1 MRLGTFDETKPLP
14 ECFLKLVKFFESCQV
29 GVKLNKVAVESNND
43 HSKDD
48 EDKKPPLDE
57 KMDQD
62 DYKTDQWKEDMIE
75 VNAETKSLETQ
86 WAEFHRCKNKITFAL
101 QLVAV
106 LTVQGRMKTK
116 SWFT

>member
-1 MRLGTFDETKPLP
+1 ME
-14 ECFLKLVKFFESCQV
+14 FFQSCHF
-29 GVKLNKVAVESNND
+29 GRKLNEVSIELDND
-43 HSKDD
+43 PSKDD
-48 EDKKPPLDE
+48 VEKKQPLDE

-62 DYKTDQWKEDMIE
+62 AYKTDQWNENMIGT
-75 VNAETKSLETQ
+75 NTETKSLETQ
-86 WAEFHRCKNKITFAL
+86 WAEFHRCKNKITFLA